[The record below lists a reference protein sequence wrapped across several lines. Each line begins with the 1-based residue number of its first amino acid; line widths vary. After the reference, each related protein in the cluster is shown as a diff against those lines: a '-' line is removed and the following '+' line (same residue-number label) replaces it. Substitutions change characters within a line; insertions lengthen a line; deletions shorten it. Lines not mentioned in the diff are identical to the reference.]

1 MSREFFIHRD
11 KVYIEARMINKEFSY
26 VDSFFIVDYNIF
38 IEHKKML
45 LENTFI
51 HGNGKQ
57 ATIYFYDETSIDK
70 KGKPIRRHLGKF
82 IMESTNPR
90 DSIFFKNRNPYDL
103 RVTNMVVAD
112 NLTINK
118 LSAMGHIEALRY
130 LNDMS
135 QEADP
140 KAPSVEQR
148 ISLLEKIIHK
158 IANELDIEV

>member
-1 MSREFFIHRD
+1 
-11 KVYIEARMINKEFSY
+11 MINKEFSH
-26 VDSFFIVDYNIF
+26 VSCFFVVDYNVF
-38 IEHKKML
+38 VEHKKML
-45 LENTFI
+45 LEGTFI

-57 ATIYFYDETSIDK
+57 VTIYFYDGVSTDK

-82 IMESTNPR
+82 IMKSTNPH
-90 DSIFFKNRNPYDL
+90 DSIYYKNRNPYDL
-103 RVTNMVVAD
+103 RIENMVVAD
-112 NLTINK
+112 THTINK
-118 LSAMGHIEALRY
+118 LSTMGHIEALRY
-130 LNDMS
+130 LDNTS